1 VACGRLPISGPRNPR
16 LRPARLAACLLA
28 NRRSAALLTAW
39 LGLVVLGLGLMM
51 RYDATPG
58 APGHPPSI
66 WPAESRVP
74 HCAGHAALVLVVHP
88 HCPCSRATLA
98 ELERLLARC
107 EGLAATVLFALPRG
121 IALAEDGIA
130 LWSVAAAIPG
140 VTALRDADGTEA
152 RRFGA
157 QTSGL
162 ALLYDDRGTLVF
174 SGGITDA
181 RGHQGDNAG
190 SDAIRA
196 WFDGRRTTPVSTP
209 VYGCG
214 LFDDCPTRTAAA
226 SAGEPR

>member
-1 VACGRLPISGPRNPR
+1 
-16 LRPARLAACLLA
+16 LRPAQLAAYVPA
-28 NRRSAALLTAW
+28 DRRSAALLTAW
-39 LGLVVLGLGLMM
+39 LALVVVGLGLLM

-58 APGHPPSI
+58 ATGQPPRT

-74 HCAGHAALVLVVHP
+74 HAAGRAALVLIVHP
-88 HCPCSRATLA
+88 HCPCSRASFA
-98 ELERLLARC
+98 ELERLMARC
-107 EGLAATVLFALPRG
+107 EGLAATVLFALPPG
-121 IALAEDGIA
+121 IALAQEGIS
-130 LWSVAAAIPG
+130 LWNVAAAIPG
-140 VTALRDADGTEA
+140 VTALRDADAVEA
-152 RRFGA
+152 KRFGA

-174 SGGITDA
+174 SGGITGA

-196 WFDGRRTTPVSTP
+196 WFDGRRTAPVSTP